1 MKILQIHKLYYPV
14 FGGIERHV
22 QLISEGLRDRAY
34 IEVLVCK
41 AKGRGDTRFINDVK
55 VHYASSLGMYTGMP
69 ISITF
74 PFLLRAKSRRADILH
89 FHLPFPLADLS
100 YVLMTSKGKRVIVTY
115 HSDIVRQKG
124 LAKLYKPFLHQFLR
138 RADRIIVTS
147 RHLLESSEHLTPYKD
162 KCVVIPLSIDLTRF
176 KPPRNYDSHF
186 EHRDASRD
194 KRIVLFVGCLTYY
207 KGLRYLIDAMPHVE
221 ARLLIVGN
229 GELRNHLEQQCR
241 SLGVDGRVTFLGNV
255 SDDSLGCYYRSC
267 DVFVLPSTEKSE
279 AFGLVQ
285 LEAMAHGKPVV
296 NTYLPTAVPHVSI
309 HGKTGITV
317 PPKDSKAL
325 AEAINVLLG
334 NQELAARFSRNA
346 INRVKT
352 EFSQDVMLNR
362 IYSIYRELCQEA

>member
-41 AKGRGDTRFINDVK
+41 AKGRGDTKLINGVK
-55 VHYASSLGMYTGMP
+55 VSYASSLGVYTGMP

-74 PFLLRAKSRRADILH
+74 PFVLKAKSSRVDILH

-100 YVLMTSKGKRVIVTY
+100 YMLMASKGKKIIVTY
-115 HSDIVRQKG
+115 HSDIVRQKR
-124 LAKLYKPFLHQFLR
+124 LAKLYKPFLHQFLG

-147 RHLLESSEHLTPYKD
+147 GHLLESSEHLSPYKD
-162 KCVVIPLSIDLTRF
+162 KCIVIPLSIDPSRF
-176 KPPRNYDSHF
+176 KLPSNYDSHF

-194 KRIVLFVGCLTYY
+194 EKIVLFVGCLTYY
-207 KGLRYLIDAMPHVE
+207 KGLSYLIEAMPHVE
-221 ARLLIVGN
+221 ARLLIVGD
-229 GELRNHLEQQCR
+229 GELRSQLEEQCR

-255 SDDSLGCYYRSC
+255 SDDSLGCYYRMC

-296 NTYLPTAVPHVSI
+296 NTDLPTAVPHISI
-309 HGKTGITV
+309 HGKTGLTV
-317 PPKDSKAL
+317 PPRNAKAL
-325 AEAINVLLG
+325 AEAMNSILNDR
-334 NQELAARFSRNA
+334 ELADKFSRNA
-346 INRVKT
+346 ITRVRS
-352 EFSQDVMLNR
+352 EFSKDMMLER
-362 IYSIYRELCQEA
+362 IYSVYKEIWTK